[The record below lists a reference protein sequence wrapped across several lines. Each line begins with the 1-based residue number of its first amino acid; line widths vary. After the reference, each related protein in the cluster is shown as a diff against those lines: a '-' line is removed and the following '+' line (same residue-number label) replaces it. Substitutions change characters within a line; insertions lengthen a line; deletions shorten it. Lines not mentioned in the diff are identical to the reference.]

1 MMISNIIGMT
11 EISLPQKITGLK
23 IAIKSALII
32 IFQTKHEER

>member
-23 IAIKSALII
+23 IATKSALII
-32 IFQTKHEER
+32 ISQTQYEER